1 MNKLAAFLAIGLMLA
16 PATWSQQDTFWHP
29 SAAPPLSGNPDMQ
42 RQEIIMLE
50 REAARAIQLNDRTFF
65 SRVYA
70 DDFTGV
76 LSHGQPVDKGELIGV
91 VQTQGIS
98 YQSFVASDIKIR
110 LYEQTAVATCLWSWR
125 ATIKGQPV
133 SSVMRVIHVYVNTT
147 RGWKVVAGQATPLP
161 PNIQQ
166 PL

>member
-1 MNKLAAFLAIGLMLA
+1 MNKLAALLTIGLALA
-16 PATWSQQDTFWHP
+16 PAWGQQDTFWHP
-29 SAAPPLSGNPDMQ
+29 SGASPLSGNPDMQ

-65 SRVYA
+65 ARVYA

-76 LSHGQPVDKGELIGV
+76 LSHGQPVDKGGLIDV

-125 ATIKGQPV
+125 ATIKGQSV